1 MKLRLI
7 ISGVAI
13 LSLCLITACK
23 EEGPGS
29 QAPQTRTEYVH
40 VGPNWAS
47 LHNLKASEKTF
58 NVSVMGKE
66 AYKKGERII
75 LTVTSSKAG
84 KLWVVQVD
92 PEDRVTMIF
101 PNDRSSENAIKA
113 NTPVS
118 IPPVGANWEV
128 EAGEPLGKSAM
139 AFIVTTGNTDLSHV
153 LGAQKSM
160 TKALNLVE
168 ATPSWGIGKMVID
181 IKKK

>member
-1 MKLRLI
+1 MKLRI
-7 ISGVAI
+7 IVSILTV
-13 LSLCLITACK
+13 LSLFFITACK
-23 EEGPGS
+23 EEGP
-29 QAPQTRTEYVH
+29 APQPPRTRTEYIH

-66 AYKKGERII
+66 TYKKGESIV

-92 PEDRVTMIF
+92 PQDRVTMLF
-101 PNDRSSENAIKA
+101 PNDRSPDNQIKA

-118 IPPVGANWEV
+118 IPPEGATWEV

-160 TKALNLVE
+160 PKALNLVE
-168 ATPSWGIGKMVID
+168 AAPSWGIGKMVID
-181 IKKK
+181 VK